1 MAPCNQSWFLVLAP
15 HFRQPSGYSRLPLS
29 LIWPSCTPKVCW
41 IKLSL
46 AQMLSVLAVILL
58 EFYAVFKL
66 AKKTSCGSLKK
77 KRGTTS
83 GAKLNT
89 VCDEYHHRSRPD
101 RRIMRLGV
109 CERRQLLPVVLPTYE
124 TTKSPFENGITYRN
138 GTGPLSFLV
147 VGSGYTTMDSGSRC

>member
-1 MAPCNQSWFLVLAP
+1 MAVL
-15 HFRQPSGYSRLPLS
+15 HSQGLLDQVELS
-29 LIWPSCTPKVCW
+29 TDVINASSHLTGIVCRVQ
-41 IKLSL
+41 IG
-46 AQMLSVLAVILL
+46 Q
-58 EFYAVFKL
+58 
-66 AKKTSCGSLKK
+66 KTSCGSFK

-89 VCDEYHHRSRPD
+89 VCDEFHHRSRPD

-138 GTGPLSFLV
+138 GIGPLSFLV
-147 VGSGYTTMDSGSRC
+147 VGSGYTMMDSGNRC